1 MEIVV
6 TLTVLFTEIW
16 IFRWVIN
23 RLPVLRESPKWVNE
37 SRKTQPVLHVK
48 NRRA

>member
-1 MEIVV
+1 MDIQYFPSWQEFVV

-23 RLPVLRESPKWVNE
+23 RLPVLRESPTWAKE
-37 SRKTQPVLHVK
+37 AH
-48 NRRA
+48 